1 MSEPTIQLTTSDER
15 AQLPQEILKAFIY
28 THNRS
33 NANTSE
39 VHLACSSLQAV
50 VELLLERGLIDR
62 DELAKRQ
69 NAAAETLRRQ
79 YMQRGM
85 GVAVQEFGVSKCQ
98 FHAGAHV
105 DCENRIHLCHAA
117 CCKLPLALSKE
128 DIQEGKVAWELDQP
142 YMLAHGA
149 DGYCT
154 HMDREEH
161 TCTVYEHRPIPCRGY
176 DCSHDQR
183 IWQDFENYKIHPQIN
198 EPDWPA
204 CLAGEPADG

>member
-1 MSEPTIQLTTSDER
+1 MSEPAIQLEGTDDRT
-15 AQLPQEILKAFIY
+15 QVPQEILKALIY

-50 VELLLERGLIDR
+50 IEMLLERGLIDR
-62 DELAKRQ
+62 EELSKRQ
-69 NAAAETLRRQ
+69 HAAAETLRRQ

-85 GVAVQEFGVSKCQ
+85 GVAVQEFGVSKYQ
-98 FHAGAHV
+98 FSAGAKV
-105 DCENRIHLCHAA
+105 DCQNRIHLCHAA

-128 DIQEGKVAWELDQP
+128 DIQEGKIVWELDQP
-142 YMLAHGA
+142 YMLAHDE

-154 HMDREEH
+154 HMDRGEH
-161 TCTVYEHRPIPCRGY
+161 TCGVYEHRPIPCRGY
-176 DCSHDQR
+176 DCSQDPR
-183 IWQDFENYKIHPQIN
+183 IWLDFENYQINPQIN

-204 CLAGEPADG
+204 SLPGEPGDG

>member
-1 MSEPTIQLTTSDER
+1 MSEPVLQLTTPDDR
-15 AQLPQEILKAFIY
+15 APLPQEVLKAFIY

-50 VELLLERGLIDR
+50 MELLLEKGLIDR

-69 NAAAETLRRQ
+69 HAAAETLRRQ

-85 GVAVQEFGVSKCQ
+85 GVAVQEFGESKYQ
-98 FHAGAHV
+98 FSAGAHV
-105 DCENRIHLCHAA
+105 NCENRIHLCHAA

-128 DIQEGKVAWELDQP
+128 DIQEGKVDWELDQP
-142 YMLAHGA
+142 YMLAHEV

-154 HMDREEH
+154 HMDRGEH
-161 TCTVYEHRPIPCRGY
+161 RCTIYEHRPIPCRGY
-176 DCSHDQR
+176 DCSQDQR
-183 IWQDFENYKIHPQIN
+183 IWLDFENYHIN
-198 EPDWPA
+198 SQVDEPDWPA
-204 CLAGEPADG
+204 CLTGEPADG